1 MPRYLVSGIAQLVSD
16 VAAVLRD
23 QGVEVDEVDDIHDV
37 SKVCAAAGP
46 AAFDGYVQLPAT
58 FTVQGDTAVDRV
70 HHFFADGVLARFP
83 AVAAALP
90 SLVPGARL
98 TFVTGVLPGEVSTED
113 DVAAR
118 SALIR
123 VLGRAAR
130 ADAAEGLRVTSLGSG
145 SSAEDIALAALGRSP
160 GAGALTSGPSDDD
173 SFAEW
178 RMELLS
184 IMWAET

>member
-98 TFVTGVLPGEVSTED
+98 TFVTGVLP
-113 DVAAR
+113 
-118 SALIR
+118 
-123 VLGRAAR
+123 
-130 ADAAEGLRVTSLGSG
+130 
-145 SSAEDIALAALGRSP
+145 
-160 GAGALTSGPSDDD
+160 
-173 SFAEW
+173 
-178 RMELLS
+178 
-184 IMWAET
+184 